1 MLHHDPEK
9 IADLLG
15 IRHKS
20 SPPVVKLIERHAGKL
35 LLGVLLAGL
44 AAGLLR

>member
-9 IADLLG
+9 IANLLG

-20 SPPVVKLIERHAGKL
+20 SPPVLAMLERHAGKL
-35 LLGVLLAGL
+35 LLFVLLGGL